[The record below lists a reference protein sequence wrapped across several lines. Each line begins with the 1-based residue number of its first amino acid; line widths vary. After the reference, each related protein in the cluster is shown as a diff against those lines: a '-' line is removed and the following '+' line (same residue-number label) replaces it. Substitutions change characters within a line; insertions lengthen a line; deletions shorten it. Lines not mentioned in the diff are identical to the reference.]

1 MAKEIIIVGAGII
14 GLCSAYYLEKEGH
27 KVTIIDKSNL
37 SSGASYVNAGI
48 ITPSHIIPLAAPG
61 VISKGVQWM
70 LDPSSPF
77 AIQPKLNTEFFRWLY
92 LFKKAANAKKVATA
106 IPILKDINLFSRELY
121 EDIKASQDFDFHY
134 KKKGLLMYFKSE
146 KKGDQEWSIAQRA
159 IQEGLHVTRLSA
171 SEIKK
176 IEPNA
181 KLNADGAIHYDCDAH
196 TTPTEF
202 MTAMKAYLQKK
213 GVSITG
219 ETEAKRFLKN
229 GTKIIGIATNKK
241 CLYGEEIIIAGGTWS
256 TQLIK
261 TLGITIPILPGKGY
275 AIDTLH
281 KTGITIPSILT
292 EAKVAVTPMHGFT
305 RFAGTMVIGGTNTNI
320 KRNKINGMVKSSK
333 SYIQDLNFSNTEIKN
348 AQYGFRPCSPD
359 GLPYLG
365 RLSRYNNIIV
375 ATGHAMMG
383 WSLAPATGKLVTEL
397 LMDKKTSLNLQP
409 FHLERYC

>member
-14 GLCSAYYLEKEGH
+14 GLCTAYYLEKEGN

-61 VISKGVQWM
+61 VISKGMQWM

-106 IPILKDINLFSRELY
+106 IPILKDINLFSKELY
-121 EDIKASQDFDFHY
+121 EDLKTSQDFDFHFE
-134 KKKGLLMYFKSE
+134 KKGLLMYFKSE
-146 KKGDQEWSIAQRA
+146 RKGDQEWSIAQRA
-159 IQEGLHVTRLSA
+159 IQEGLHVTRLSRF
-171 SEIKK
+171 ELKK

-181 KLNADGAIHYDCDAH
+181 QLHVDGAIHYDCDAH
-196 TTPTEF
+196 TTPIEF
-202 MTAMKAYLQKK
+202 MAKMKTYLEKK
-213 GVSITG
+213 GVLFIEQTKA
-219 ETEAKRFLKN
+219 ERFIKK
-229 GTKIIGIATNKK
+229 GTKIIGIETNEK
-241 CLYGEEIIIAGGTWS
+241 CIQGDEIIVAGGAWTA
-256 TQLIK
+256 QLIK

-275 AIDTLH
+275 AIDTLQ

-292 EAKVAVTPMHGFT
+292 EAKVAVTPMCGFT
-305 RFAGTMVIGGTNTNI
+305 RFAGTMEIGGTNTKI
-320 KRNKINGMVKSSK
+320 KMNKINGMINSSK
-333 SYIQDLNFSNTEIKN
+333 SYIPDLNFSNIEIKN

-365 RLSRYNNIIV
+365 KLSQYKNITV

-383 WSLAPATGKLVTEL
+383 WSLGPATGKLITEL
-397 LMDKKTSLNLQP
+397 LMDKKTSLNLSP
-409 FHLERYC
+409 FNVERYR